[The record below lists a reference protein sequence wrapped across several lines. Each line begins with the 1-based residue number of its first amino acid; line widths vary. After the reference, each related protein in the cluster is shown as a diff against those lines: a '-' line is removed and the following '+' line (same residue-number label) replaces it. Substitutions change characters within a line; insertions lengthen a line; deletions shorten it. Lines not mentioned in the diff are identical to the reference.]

1 MSSIY
6 WEAREQE
13 ALYNEL
19 LKEGEKQLIGQYR
32 RSAYTVLS
40 LLLDLYADG
49 LPTITDI
56 YRYNRYYELLGL
68 LNNDLK
74 ALGAKEIAITTTL
87 LTDMYTKNKAIIG
100 DASMLLP
107 TSPKEVE
114 MVINKIW
121 CADGKHWSSRI
132 WTHKDELANKVRNG
146 IIDCISRGVSKDELT
161 KELMRI
167 YGTEFYKADRIART
181 ELSYVQGQS
190 TLNRFKEMG
199 VGYYKI
205 ITAHDGRVCDKCAD
219 LDGKIFPIDKA
230 EIGVNYI
237 PLHPQDRCAILP
249 ITKRMMIDTEEL
261 K

>member
-1 MSSIY
+1 MPTY

-19 LKEGEKQLIGQYR
+19 LKEGEKQLITQYR
-32 RSAYTVLS
+32 RSAYTVLH
-40 LLLDLYADG
+40 LLLDLYAG
-49 LPTITDI
+49 GVPTITDI
-56 YRYNRYYELLGL
+56 YRFNRYYELLGL

-87 LTDMYTKNKAIIG
+87 LTDMYIENKKIIG

-132 WTHKDELANKVRNG
+132 WTHKDELANKLRNG
-146 IIDCISRGVSKDELT
+146 IVDCISRGVSKDELT

-181 ELSYVQGQS
+181 ELSYVQNQS
-190 TLNRFKEMG
+190 TLNRYKEMG
-199 VGYYKI
+199 VEKYKI
-205 ITAHDGRVCDKCAD
+205 LSAHDGRTCDKCAD

-230 EIGVNYI
+230 EIGVNF
-237 PLHPQDRCAILP
+237 PPFHSNCRDTILAV
-249 ITKRMMIDTEEL
+249 K
-261 K
+261 

>member
-1 MSSIY
+1 MPTY

-13 ALYNEL
+13 ALYNEK
-19 LKEGEKQLIGQYR
+19 LKEGEKQLIAQYR

-40 LLLDLYADG
+40 LLLDLYAG
-49 LPTITDI
+49 GVPTITDI

-68 LNNDLK
+68 LNSDLK

-87 LTDMYTKNKAIIG
+87 LTDMYIDNKKIIG
-100 DASMLLP
+100 DGSMLLP

-181 ELSYVQGQS
+181 ELNYVQNQS
-190 TLNRFKEMG
+190 TLNRYKEMG
-199 VGYYKI
+199 VEKYKI
-205 ITAHDGRVCDKCAD
+205 LSAHDGRTCDKCAD

-230 EIGVNYI
+230 EIGVNF
-237 PLHPQDRCAILP
+237 PPFHPCCRDTIVAV
-249 ITKRMMIDTEEL
+249 IDKLAEA

>member
-1 MSSIY
+1 MPTY

-19 LKEGEKQLIGQYR
+19 LKEGEKQLIAQYR
-32 RSAYTVLS
+32 RSAYTVLH
-40 LLLDLYADG
+40 LLLDLYAG
-49 LPTITDI
+49 GVPTITDI

-87 LTDMYTKNKAIIG
+87 LTDMYIENKKIIG

-132 WTHKDELANKVRNG
+132 WTHKDELANKLRNG
-146 IIDCISRGVSKDELT
+146 IVDCISRGVSKDELT

-181 ELSYVQGQS
+181 ELSYVQNQS
-190 TLNRFKEMG
+190 TLNRYKEMG
-199 VGYYKI
+199 VEKYKI
-205 ITAHDGRVCDKCAD
+205 LSAHDGRTCDKCAD

-230 EIGVNYI
+230 EIGVNF
-237 PLHPQDRCAILP
+237 PPFHSNCRDTILAV
-249 ITKRMMIDTEEL
+249 K
-261 K
+261 

>member
-1 MSSIY
+1 MPTY

-19 LKEGEKQLIGQYR
+19 LKEGEKQLITQYR

-40 LLLDLYADG
+40 LLLDLYAG
-49 LPTITDI
+49 GVPTITDI
-56 YRYNRYYELLGL
+56 YRFNRYYELLGL

-74 ALGAKEIAITTTL
+74 ALGAKEVAITTTL
-87 LTDMYTKNKAIIG
+87 LTDMYIKNKAIIG

-132 WTHKDELANKVRNG
+132 WTHKDELANKLRNG
-146 IIDCISRGVSKDELT
+146 IVDCISRGVSKDELT

-181 ELSYVQGQS
+181 ELSYVQNQS
-190 TLNRFKEMG
+190 TLNRYKEMG
-199 VGYYKI
+199 VEKYKI
-205 ITAHDGRVCDKCAD
+205 LSAHDGRTCDKCAD

-230 EIGVNYI
+230 EIGVNF
-237 PLHPQDRCAILP
+237 PPFHSNCRDTILAV
-249 ITKRMMIDTEEL
+249 K
-261 K
+261 

>member
-1 MSSIY
+1 MPTY

-19 LKEGEKQLIGQYR
+19 LKEGEKQLIAQYR
-32 RSAYTVLS
+32 RSAYTVLY
-40 LLLDLYADG
+40 LLLDLYAG
-49 LPTITDI
+49 GVPTITDI

-87 LTDMYTKNKAIIG
+87 LTDMYIKNKAIIG

-132 WTHKDELANKVRNG
+132 WTHKDELANKLRNG
-146 IIDCISRGVSKDELT
+146 IVDCISRGVSKDELT

-181 ELSYVQGQS
+181 ELSYVQNQS
-190 TLNRFKEMG
+190 TLNRYKEMG
-199 VGYYKI
+199 VEKYKI
-205 ITAHDGRVCDKCAD
+205 LSAHDGRTCDKCAD

-230 EIGVNYI
+230 EIGVNF
-237 PLHPQDRCAILP
+237 PPFHSNCRDTILAV
-249 ITKRMMIDTEEL
+249 K
-261 K
+261 

>member
-1 MSSIY
+1 MPTY

-19 LKEGEKQLIGQYR
+19 LKEGEKQLIAQYR

-40 LLLDLYADG
+40 LLLDLYAG
-49 LPTITDI
+49 GVPTITDI
-56 YRYNRYYELLGL
+56 YKYNRYYELLGL

-74 ALGAKEIAITTTL
+74 ALGAKEVAITTTL
-87 LTDMYTKNKAIIG
+87 LTDMYIKNKAIIG

-132 WTHKDELANKVRNG
+132 WTHKDELANKLRNG
-146 IIDCISRGVSKDELT
+146 IVDCISRGVSKDELT

-181 ELSYVQGQS
+181 ELNYVQNQS
-190 TLNRFKEMG
+190 TLNRYKEMG
-199 VGYYKI
+199 VEKYKI
-205 ITAHDGRVCDKCAD
+205 LSTHDGRTCDKCAD

-230 EIGVNYI
+230 EIGVNF
-237 PLHPQDRCAILP
+237 PPFHSNCRDTILAV
-249 ITKRMMIDTEEL
+249 K
-261 K
+261 

>member
-32 RSAYTVLS
+32 RSALTVLS
-40 LLLDLYADG
+40 LLLDLYAG
-49 LPTITDI
+49 GVPTITDI
-56 YRYNRYYELLGL
+56 YKYNRYYELLGL

-87 LTDMYTKNKAIIG
+87 LTDMYIKNKAIIG

-132 WTHKDELANKVRNG
+132 WTHKDELANKLRNG

-181 ELSYVQGQS
+181 ELSYV
-190 TLNRFKEMG
+190 
-199 VGYYKI
+199 
-205 ITAHDGRVCDKCAD
+205 
-219 LDGKIFPIDKA
+219 
-230 EIGVNYI
+230 
-237 PLHPQDRCAILP
+237 
-249 ITKRMMIDTEEL
+249 
-261 K
+261 

>member
-1 MSSIY
+1 MPTY

-19 LKEGEKQLIGQYR
+19 LKEGEKQLIAQYR

-40 LLLDLYADG
+40 LLLDLYAG
-49 LPTITDI
+49 GVPTITDI
-56 YRYNRYYELLGL
+56 YKFNRYYELLGL

-74 ALGAKEIAITTTL
+74 ALGAKEVAITTTL
-87 LTDMYTKNKAIIG
+87 LTDMYIKNKAIIG
-100 DASMLLP
+100 DGNMLLP
-107 TSPKEVE
+107 TSPREVE

-132 WTHKDELANKVRNG
+132 WTHKDELANKLRNG
-146 IIDCISRGVSKDELT
+146 IVDCISRGVSKDELT

-181 ELSYVQGQS
+181 ELNYVQNQS
-190 TLNRFKEMG
+190 TLNRYKEMG
-199 VGYYKI
+199 VEKYKI
-205 ITAHDGRVCDKCAD
+205 LSTHDGRTCDKCAD

-230 EIGVNYI
+230 EIGVNF
-237 PLHPQDRCAILP
+237 PPFHARC
-249 ITKRMMIDTEEL
+249 RDTIVAV

>member
-1 MSSIY
+1 MPTY

-19 LKEGEKQLIGQYR
+19 LKEGEKQLITQYR
-32 RSAYTVLS
+32 RSAFTVLH
-40 LLLDLYADG
+40 LLLELYAG
-49 LPTITDI
+49 GVPTITDI

-87 LTDMYTKNKAIIG
+87 LTDMYIENKKIIG

-132 WTHKDELANKVRNG
+132 WTHKDELANKLRNG
-146 IIDCISRGVSKDELT
+146 IVDCISRGVSKDELT

-181 ELSYVQGQS
+181 ELSYVQNQS
-190 TLNRFKEMG
+190 TLNRYKEMG
-199 VGYYKI
+199 VEKYKI
-205 ITAHDGRVCDKCAD
+205 LSAHDGRTCDKCAD

-230 EIGVNYI
+230 EIGVNF
-237 PLHPQDRCAILP
+237 PPFHSNCRDTILAV
-249 ITKRMMIDTEEL
+249 K
-261 K
+261 

>member
-1 MSSIY
+1 MPTY

-19 LKEGEKQLIGQYR
+19 LKEGEKQLIAQYR

-40 LLLDLYADG
+40 LLLDLYAG
-49 LPTITDI
+49 GVPTITDI
-56 YRYNRYYELLGL
+56 YKYNRYYELLGL

-74 ALGAKEIAITTTL
+74 ALGAKEVAITTTL
-87 LTDMYTKNKAIIG
+87 LTDMYIKNKAIIG
-100 DASMLLP
+100 DGNMLLP
-107 TSPKEVE
+107 TSPREVE

-132 WTHKDELANKVRNG
+132 WTHKDDLANKLRNG
-146 IIDCISRGVSKDELT
+146 IVDCISRGVSKDELT

-181 ELSYVQGQS
+181 ELNYVQNQS
-190 TLNRFKEMG
+190 TLNRYKEMG
-199 VGYYKI
+199 VEKYKI
-205 ITAHDGRVCDKCAD
+205 LSAHDSRTCDKCAD

-230 EIGVNYI
+230 EIGVNF
-237 PLHPQDRCAILP
+237 PPFHSNCRDTILAV
-249 ITKRMMIDTEEL
+249 K
-261 K
+261 

>member
-1 MSSIY
+1 MPTY

-19 LKEGEKQLIGQYR
+19 LKEGEKQLIAQYR

-40 LLLDLYADG
+40 LLLDLYAG
-49 LPTITDI
+49 GVPTITDI
-56 YRYNRYYELLGL
+56 YKYNRYYELLGL

-74 ALGAKEIAITTTL
+74 ALGAKEVAITTTL
-87 LTDMYTKNKAIIG
+87 LTDMYIKNKAIIG
-100 DASMLLP
+100 NGNMLLP
-107 TSPKEVE
+107 TSPREVE

-132 WTHKDELANKVRNG
+132 WTHKDELANKLRNG

-181 ELSYVQGQS
+181 ELNYVQNQS
-190 TLNRFKEMG
+190 TLNRYKEMG
-199 VGYYKI
+199 VEKYKI
-205 ITAHDGRVCDKCAD
+205 LSAHDGRTCDKCAD

-230 EIGVNYI
+230 EIGVNF
-237 PLHPQDRCAILP
+237 PPFHSNCRDTILAV
-249 ITKRMMIDTEEL
+249 K
-261 K
+261 

>member
-1 MSSIY
+1 MPTY

-19 LKEGEKQLIGQYR
+19 LKEGEKQLIAQQR

-40 LLLDLYADG
+40 LLLDFYAG
-49 LPTITDI
+49 GVPTITDI
-56 YRYNRYYELLGL
+56 YKFNRYYELLGL

-74 ALGAKEIAITTTL
+74 ALGAKEVAITTTL
-87 LTDMYTKNKAIIG
+87 LTDMYIKNKAIIG
-100 DASMLLP
+100 DGNMLLP

-132 WTHKDELANKVRNG
+132 WTHKDELANKLRNG
-146 IIDCISRGVSKDELT
+146 LVDCISRGVSKDELT

-181 ELSYVQGQS
+181 ELNYVQNQS
-190 TLNRFKEMG
+190 TLNRYKEMG
-199 VGYYKI
+199 VEKYKI
-205 ITAHDGRVCDKCAD
+205 LSAHDGRTCDKCAD

-230 EIGVNYI
+230 EIGVNF
-237 PLHPQDRCAILP
+237 PPFHSNCRDTILAV
-249 ITKRMMIDTEEL
+249 K
-261 K
+261 

>member
-32 RSAYTVLS
+32 RSALTVLS
-40 LLLDLYADG
+40 LLLDLYAG
-49 LPTITDI
+49 GVPTITDI
-56 YRYNRYYELLGL
+56 YKYNRYYELLGL

-87 LTDMYTKNKAIIG
+87 LTDMYIKNKAIIG

-132 WTHKDELANKVRNG
+132 WTHKDELANKLRNG

-230 EIGVNYI
+230 EIGVNYV
-237 PLHPQDRCAILP
+237 PLHVNDRCAILAV
-249 ITKRMMIDTEEL
+249 K
-261 K
+261 

>member
-1 MSSIY
+1 MPTY

-19 LKEGEKQLIGQYR
+19 LKEGEKQLIAQYR

-40 LLLDLYADG
+40 LLLDLYAG
-49 LPTITDI
+49 GVPTITDI
-56 YRYNRYYELLGL
+56 YKYNRYYELLGL

-74 ALGAKEIAITTTL
+74 ALGAKEVAITTTL
-87 LTDMYTKNKAIIG
+87 LTDMYIKNKAIIG
-100 DASMLLP
+100 DGNMLLP
-107 TSPKEVE
+107 TSPREVE

-132 WTHKDELANKVRNG
+132 WTHKDELANKLRNG

-167 YGTEFYKADRIART
+167 YGTEYYKADRIART
-181 ELSYVQGQS
+181 ELNYVQNQS
-190 TLNRFKEMG
+190 TLNRYKEMG
-199 VGYYKI
+199 VEKYKI
-205 ITAHDGRVCDKCAD
+205 LSTHDGRTCDKCAD

-230 EIGVNYI
+230 EIGVNF
-237 PLHPQDRCAILP
+237 PPFHSNCRDTILAV
-249 ITKRMMIDTEEL
+249 K
-261 K
+261 

>member
-32 RSAYTVLS
+32 RSALTVLS
-40 LLLDLYADG
+40 LLLDLYAG
-49 LPTITDI
+49 GVPTITDI
-56 YRYNRYYELLGL
+56 YKYNRYYELLGL

-87 LTDMYTKNKAIIG
+87 LTDMYIKNKAIIG

-132 WTHKDELANKVRNG
+132 WTHKDELANKLRNG

-199 VGYYKI
+199 VEKYKI
-205 ITAHDGRVCDKCAD
+205 LSAHDGRTCDKCAD

-230 EIGVNYI
+230 EIGVNYV
-237 PLHPQDRCAILP
+237 PLHVNDRCAILAV
-249 ITKRMMIDTEEL
+249 K
-261 K
+261 

>member
-1 MSSIY
+1 MPTY

-19 LKEGEKQLIGQYR
+19 LKEGEKQLITQYR

-40 LLLDLYADG
+40 LLLDLYAG
-49 LPTITDI
+49 GVPTITDI

-68 LNNDLK
+68 LNSDLK

-87 LTDMYTKNKAIIG
+87 LTDMYIKNKAIIG

-107 TSPKEVE
+107 TSPREVE

-121 CADGKHWSSRI
+121 CSDGKHWSSRI
-132 WTHKDELANKVRNG
+132 WTHKDELANKLRNG
-146 IIDCISRGVSKDELT
+146 IVDCISRGVSKDELT

-181 ELSYVQGQS
+181 ELNYVQNQS
-190 TLNRFKEMG
+190 TLNRYKEMG
-199 VGYYKI
+199 VEKYKI
-205 ITAHDGRVCDKCAD
+205 LSAHDGRTCDKCAD

-230 EIGVNYI
+230 EIGVNF
-237 PLHPQDRCAILP
+237 PPFHSNCRDTILAV
-249 ITKRMMIDTEEL
+249 K
-261 K
+261 

>member
-1 MSSIY
+1 MPTY

-19 LKEGEKQLIGQYR
+19 LKEGEKQLITQYR

-40 LLLDLYADG
+40 LLLDLYAG
-49 LPTITDI
+49 GVPTITDI
-56 YRYNRYYELLGL
+56 YRFNRYYELLGL

-87 LTDMYTKNKAIIG
+87 LTDMYIKNKAIIG

-146 IIDCISRGVSKDELT
+146 IVDCISRGVSKDELT

-181 ELSYVQGQS
+181 ELSYVQNQS
-190 TLNRFKEMG
+190 TLNRYKEMG
-199 VGYYKI
+199 VEKYKI
-205 ITAHDGRVCDKCAD
+205 LSAHDGRTCDKCAD

-230 EIGVNYI
+230 EIGVNF
-237 PLHPQDRCAILP
+237 PPFHSNCRDTILAV
-249 ITKRMMIDTEEL
+249 K
-261 K
+261 

>member
-1 MSSIY
+1 MPTY

-19 LKEGEKQLIGQYR
+19 LKEGEKQLIAQYR

-40 LLLDLYADG
+40 LLLDLYAG
-49 LPTITDI
+49 GVPTITDI
-56 YRYNRYYELLGL
+56 YKYNRYYELLGL

-74 ALGAKEIAITTTL
+74 ALGAKEVAITTTL
-87 LTDMYTKNKAIIG
+87 LTDMYIKNKAIIG
-100 DASMLLP
+100 DGNMLLP
-107 TSPKEVE
+107 TSPREVE

-132 WTHKDELANKVRNG
+132 WTHKDELSNKLRNG
-146 IIDCISRGVSKDELT
+146 IVDCISRGVSKDELT

-181 ELSYVQGQS
+181 ELNYVQNQS
-190 TLNRFKEMG
+190 TLNRYKEMG
-199 VGYYKI
+199 VEKYKI
-205 ITAHDGRVCDKCAD
+205 LSTHDGRTCDKCAD

-230 EIGVNYI
+230 EIGVNF
-237 PLHPQDRCAILP
+237 PPFHSNCRDTILAV
-249 ITKRMMIDTEEL
+249 K
-261 K
+261 

>member
-1 MSSIY
+1 MPTY

-19 LKEGEKQLIGQYR
+19 LKEGEKQLIAQYR

-40 LLLDLYADG
+40 LLLDLYAG
-49 LPTITDI
+49 GVPTITDI

-74 ALGAKEIAITTTL
+74 ALGAKEVAITTTL
-87 LTDMYTKNKAIIG
+87 LTDMYIKNKAIIG
-100 DASMLLP
+100 DGNMLLP
-107 TSPKEVE
+107 TSPREVE

-132 WTHKDELANKVRNG
+132 WTHKDELANKLRNG
-146 IIDCISRGVSKDELT
+146 IVDCISRGVSKDELT

-167 YGTEFYKADRIART
+167 YGTEYYKADRIART
-181 ELSYVQGQS
+181 ELNYVQNQS
-190 TLNRFKEMG
+190 TLNRYKEMG
-199 VGYYKI
+199 VEKYKI
-205 ITAHDGRVCDKCAD
+205 LSAHDGRTCDKCAD

-230 EIGVNYI
+230 EIGVNF
-237 PLHPQDRCAILP
+237 PPFHSNCRDTILAV
-249 ITKRMMIDTEEL
+249 K
-261 K
+261 

>member
-1 MSSIY
+1 MPTY

-19 LKEGEKQLIGQYR
+19 LKEGEKQLIAQYR

-40 LLLDLYADG
+40 LLLDLYAG
-49 LPTITDI
+49 GVPTITDI
-56 YRYNRYYELLGL
+56 YKYNRYYELLGL
-68 LNNDLK
+68 LNNNLK
-74 ALGAKEIAITTTL
+74 ALGAKEVAITTTL
-87 LTDMYTKNKAIIG
+87 LTDMYIKNKAIIG
-100 DASMLLP
+100 DGNMLLP

-132 WTHKDELANKVRNG
+132 WTHKDELANKLRNG
-146 IIDCISRGVSKDELT
+146 IVDCISRGVSKDELT

-181 ELSYVQGQS
+181 ELNYVQNQS
-190 TLNRFKEMG
+190 TLNRYKEMG
-199 VGYYKI
+199 VEKYKI
-205 ITAHDGRVCDKCAD
+205 LSTHDGRTCDKCAD

-230 EIGVNYI
+230 EIGVNF
-237 PLHPQDRCAILP
+237 PPFHPRCRDTIVAV
-249 ITKRMMIDTEEL
+249 IDKPAEA

>member
-1 MSSIY
+1 MPTY

-19 LKEGEKQLIGQYR
+19 LKEGEKQLITQYR

-40 LLLDLYADG
+40 LLLDLYAG
-49 LPTITDI
+49 GVPTITDI
-56 YRYNRYYELLGL
+56 YRFNRYYELLGL

-87 LTDMYTKNKAIIG
+87 LTDMYIENKKIIG

-146 IIDCISRGVSKDELT
+146 IVDCISRGVSKDELT

-181 ELSYVQGQS
+181 ELSYVQNQS
-190 TLNRFKEMG
+190 TLNRYKEMG
-199 VGYYKI
+199 VEKYKI
-205 ITAHDGRVCDKCAD
+205 LSAHDGRTCDKCAD

-230 EIGVNYI
+230 EIGVNF
-237 PLHPQDRCAILP
+237 PPFHSNCRDTILAV
-249 ITKRMMIDTEEL
+249 K
-261 K
+261 

>member
-1 MSSIY
+1 MPTY

-19 LKEGEKQLIGQYR
+19 LKEGEKQLIAQYR

-40 LLLDLYADG
+40 LLLDLYAG
-49 LPTITDI
+49 GVPTITDI
-56 YRYNRYYELLGL
+56 YKFNRYYELLGL

-74 ALGAKEIAITTTL
+74 ALGAKEVAITTTL
-87 LTDMYTKNKAIIG
+87 LTDMYIKNKAIIG
-100 DASMLLP
+100 DANMLLP
-107 TSPKEVE
+107 TSPREVE

-132 WTHKDELANKVRNG
+132 WTHKDELANKLRNG
-146 IIDCISRGVSKDELT
+146 IVDCISRGVSKDELT

-181 ELSYVQGQS
+181 ELSYVQNQS
-190 TLNRFKEMG
+190 TLNRYKEMG
-199 VGYYKI
+199 VEKYKI
-205 ITAHDGRVCDKCAD
+205 LSTHDGRTCDKCAD

-230 EIGVNYI
+230 EIGVNF
-237 PLHPQDRCAILP
+237 PPFHSNCRDTILAV
-249 ITKRMMIDTEEL
+249 K
-261 K
+261 

>member
-6 WEAREQE
+6 WDAREQE

-19 LKEGEKQLIGQYR
+19 LKEGENQLITQYR

-74 ALGAKEIAITTTL
+74 ALGAKEIAITTSL
-87 LTDMYTKNKAIIG
+87 LTDMYIENKKLIG

-167 YGTEFYKADRIART
+167 YGVEFYKADRIART

-230 EIGVNYI
+230 EIGVNYP
-237 PLHPQDRCAILP
+237 PLHPNGRCSILAV
-249 ITKRMMIDTEEL
+249 K

>member
-1 MSSIY
+1 MPTY

-19 LKEGEKQLIGQYR
+19 LKEGEKQLIAQYR

-40 LLLDLYADG
+40 LLLDLYAG
-49 LPTITDI
+49 GVPTITDI

-74 ALGAKEIAITTTL
+74 ALGAKEVAITTTL
-87 LTDMYTKNKAIIG
+87 LTDMYIKNKAIIG
-100 DASMLLP
+100 NGNMLLP
-107 TSPKEVE
+107 TSPREVE

-132 WTHKDELANKVRNG
+132 WTHKDELANKLRNG
-146 IIDCISRGVSKDELT
+146 IVDCISRGVSKDELT

-181 ELSYVQGQS
+181 ELNYVQNQS
-190 TLNRFKEMG
+190 TLNRYKEMG
-199 VGYYKI
+199 VEKYKI
-205 ITAHDGRVCDKCAD
+205 LSAHDGRTCDKCAD

-230 EIGVNYI
+230 EIGVNF
-237 PLHPQDRCAILP
+237 PPFHSNCRDTILAV
-249 ITKRMMIDTEEL
+249 K
-261 K
+261 

>member
-1 MSSIY
+1 MPTY

-19 LKEGEKQLIGQYR
+19 LKEGEKQLIAQYR

-40 LLLDLYADG
+40 LLLDLYAG
-49 LPTITDI
+49 GVPTITDI
-56 YRYNRYYELLGL
+56 YKYNRYYELLGL
-68 LNNDLK
+68 LNSDLK
-74 ALGAKEIAITTTL
+74 ALGAKEVAITTTL
-87 LTDMYTKNKAIIG
+87 LTDMYIKNKAIIG
-100 DASMLLP
+100 DGNMLLP

-132 WTHKDELANKVRNG
+132 WTHKDELANKLRNG
-146 IIDCISRGVSKDELT
+146 IVDCISRGVSKDELT

-181 ELSYVQGQS
+181 ELNYVQNQS
-190 TLNRFKEMG
+190 TLNRYKEMG
-199 VGYYKI
+199 VEKYKI
-205 ITAHDGRVCDKCAD
+205 LSAHDGRTCDKCAD

-230 EIGVNYI
+230 EIGVNF
-237 PLHPQDRCAILP
+237 PPFHPRCRDTILAV
-249 ITKRMMIDTEEL
+249 K
-261 K
+261 

>member
-1 MSSIY
+1 MPTY

-40 LLLDLYADG
+40 LLLDLYANG

>member
-1 MSSIY
+1 MPTY

-19 LKEGEKQLIGQYR
+19 LKEGEKQLIAQYR
-32 RSAYTVLS
+32 RCAYTVLS
-40 LLLDLYADG
+40 LLLDLYAG
-49 LPTITDI
+49 GVPTITDI
-56 YRYNRYYELLGL
+56 YKYNRYYELLGL

-74 ALGAKEIAITTTL
+74 ALGAKEVAITTTL
-87 LTDMYTKNKAIIG
+87 LTDMYIKNKAIIG
-100 DASMLLP
+100 DGNMLLP
-107 TSPKEVE
+107 TSPREVE

-132 WTHKDELANKVRNG
+132 WTHKDELANKLRNG
-146 IIDCISRGVSKDELT
+146 IVDCISRGVSKDELT

-167 YGTEFYKADRIART
+167 YGTEYYKADRIART

-205 ITAHDGRVCDKCAD
+205 LTAHDGRVCDKCAD

-237 PLHPQDRCAILP
+237 PLHANDRCTILP
-249 ITKRMMIDTEEL
+249 ITKRMMTDTEEL

>member
-1 MSSIY
+1 MPTY

-19 LKEGEKQLIGQYR
+19 LKEGEKQLIAQYR

-40 LLLDLYADG
+40 LLLDLYAG
-49 LPTITDI
+49 GVPTITDI

-74 ALGAKEIAITTTL
+74 ALGAKEVAITTTL
-87 LTDMYTKNKAIIG
+87 LTDMYIKNKAIIG
-100 DASMLLP
+100 DGNMLLP
-107 TSPKEVE
+107 TSPREVE

-132 WTHKDELANKVRNG
+132 WTHKDELANKLRNG
-146 IIDCISRGVSKDELT
+146 IVDCISRGVSKDELT

-181 ELSYVQGQS
+181 ELNYVQNQS
-190 TLNRFKEMG
+190 TLNRYKEMG
-199 VGYYKI
+199 VEKYKI
-205 ITAHDGRVCDKCAD
+205 LSTHDGRTCDKCAD

-230 EIGVNYI
+230 EIGVNF
-237 PLHPQDRCAILP
+237 PPFHSNCRDTILAV
-249 ITKRMMIDTEEL
+249 K
-261 K
+261 

>member
-1 MSSIY
+1 MPTY

-19 LKEGEKQLIGQYR
+19 LKEGEKQLIAQYR

-40 LLLDLYADG
+40 LLLDLYAG
-49 LPTITDI
+49 GVPTITDI

-74 ALGAKEIAITTTL
+74 ALGAKEVAITTTL
-87 LTDMYTKNKAIIG
+87 LTDMYIKNKAIIG
-100 DASMLLP
+100 DGNMLLP
-107 TSPKEVE
+107 TSPREVE

-132 WTHKDELANKVRNG
+132 WTHKDELANKLRNG

-167 YGTEFYKADRIART
+167 YGTEYYKADRIART
-181 ELSYVQGQS
+181 ELNYVQNQS
-190 TLNRFKEMG
+190 TLNRYKEMG
-199 VGYYKI
+199 VEKYKI
-205 ITAHDGRVCDKCAD
+205 LSAHDGRTCDKCAD

-230 EIGVNYI
+230 EIGVNF
-237 PLHPQDRCAILP
+237 PPFHSNCRDTILAV
-249 ITKRMMIDTEEL
+249 K
-261 K
+261 